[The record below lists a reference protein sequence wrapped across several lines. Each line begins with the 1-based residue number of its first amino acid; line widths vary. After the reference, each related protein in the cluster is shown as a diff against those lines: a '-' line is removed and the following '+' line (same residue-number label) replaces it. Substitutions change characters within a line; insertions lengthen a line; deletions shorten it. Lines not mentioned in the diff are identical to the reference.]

1 MKNLYSLL
9 VVMLLTSIIVSCKS
23 AKVVSKTES
32 KYYTDSIYSKS
43 LSEYRKHNVY
53 LPQNFDKQKKY
64 SIIYATDGSSISA
77 DDAIKKTLDSLIENK
92 IIKALILIESYANSK
107 IADNTL
113 QTLSDG
119 SKVYMMY
126 RNFEYVNDFGEHAE
140 DTLLKYRFPNH
151 MSYFNNELISDVEA
165 KFNQKLNKKDRY
177 FYGFSNGAGFGLS
190 LLNTHPNTIGTY
202 LCFST
207 FGGDAQTNDWE
218 KGVDY
223 PALYL
228 KYGTLESFLKDD
240 ADFLT
245 SKYTELNK
253 FIEVEEFDG
262 AHDWEK
268 WKESFNATIIK
279 IFALQ

>member
-1 MKNLYSLL
+1 MKNLFSLL
-9 VVMLLTSIIVSCKS
+9 VVMLLTAIIVSCKS

-53 LPQNFDKQKKY
+53 LPQNFNKQIKH

-92 IIKALILIESYANSK
+92 IIKPIILIESFSNQK
-107 IADNTL
+107 VADSSGTFGDGRKLYL
-113 QTLSDG
+113 Q
-119 SKVYMMY
+119 Y
-126 RNFEYVNDFGEHAE
+126 RNFEYVNDNAAE
-140 DTLLKYRFPNH
+140 TENQLLAARFDNH
-151 MSYFNNELISDVEA
+151 KSYFKDELIASVEN

-177 FYGFSNGAGFGLS
+177 FYGSSNGAGFGMS

-207 FGGDAQTNDWE
+207 FGGNAQTNNWE

-223 PALYL
+223 PDLYL
-228 KYGTLESFLKDD
+228 KYGKYEPPFLKDD

-245 SKYTELNK
+245 SKYTELNQ
-253 FIEVEEFDG
+253 FIEVEEFEG
-262 AHDWEK
+262 GHDRKK

-279 IFALQ
+279 LFALK